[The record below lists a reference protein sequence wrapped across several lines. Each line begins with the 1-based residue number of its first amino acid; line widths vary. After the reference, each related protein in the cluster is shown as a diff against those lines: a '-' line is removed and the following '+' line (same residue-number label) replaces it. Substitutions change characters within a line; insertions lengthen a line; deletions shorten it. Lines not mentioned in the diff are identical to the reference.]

1 MRAARR
7 IIGAPPEP
15 SKPVHQRVDPV
26 DRVMLGLIRQMRIA
40 GGREDRVMAEILLDF
55 EEVDAGLDQVRGIAV
70 AKAVR
75 RNVFFSP
82 HDSTT
87 ARRAF

>member
-1 MRAARR
+1 M
-7 IIGAPPEP
+7 
-15 SKPVHQRVDPV
+15 
-26 DRVMLGLIRQMRIA
+26 MLCLIRQMRIA
-40 GGREDRVMAEILLDF
+40 GGREDGMMAEDLLDF
-55 EEVDAGLDQVRGIAV
+55 EEVDAGLDQVSGIAV

-82 HDSTT
+82 QDSTT